1 MLGSLN
7 VESEFIN
14 QNQIQNWIFKL
25 KENRKIE
32 KEKGNNLLGPNRS
45 TPAQEHSPLAH
56 SHHFHARPSPTTG
69 ACADRRAPCQDD
81 PAPMSLCRSLTWRA
95 HSLAAQSL
103 GTLVFTSRR
112 DM

>member
-45 TPAQEHSPLAH
+45 TPA
-56 SHHFHARPSPTTG
+56 
-69 ACADRRAPCQDD
+69 
-81 PAPMSLCRSLTWRA
+81 
-95 HSLAAQSL
+95 
-103 GTLVFTSRR
+103 
-112 DM
+112 